1 MEAISAHLTPTEHR
15 GDSSSLTQAFDACME
30 REGDLGDERC
40 MHLVRRTERPH
51 WVAGHAQVLPYN
63 PYLPCFLHPNP
74 ACMPPHAHTCRLYEH
89 GGNDLAGVPT
99 CLQFEAL
106 RECMN
111 QKPSL
116 LTMLKSMALP
126 APAAPQSQQPSSR
139 RN

>member
-1 MEAISAHLTPTEHR
+1 MSGETAGTTADGQVVDNQRDCAWCKIMEQKLCKAPY
-15 GDSSSLTQAFDACME
+15 DAFDACME

-40 MHLVRRTERPH
+40 MHL
-51 WVAGHAQVLPYN
+51 
-63 PYLPCFLHPNP
+63 
-74 ACMPPHAHTCRLYEH
+74 
-89 GGNDLAGVPT
+89 
-99 CLQFEAL
+99 FEAL